1 MPLLLISTIFW
12 AYIRIAGELWRH
24 YAHVTSPALMSFQIC
39 TLVNS
44 TMMLCPAPSIP
55 FRAPLQD
62 IWNSPHDTGH
72 PVSHDLINASVTF
85 LCSSMCFPI
94 NAPFVIHYNPQFD
107 DFPEPD
113 RIRSFR
119 IYYPHNH
126 RHLEVK
132 VGPLTFHDD
141 VMTLKRIAYY
151 CPFGRDIHRSPV
163 DSHPK
168 CGSSI
173 GISCWSVKALEETVD
188 LWAIRVTPRAH
199 HSLITH
205 YSDITWAWWC
215 IHVSME
221 SVAIDSDNVLR
232 SVACGLVEPSMVINW
247 IRRNKHENFHFNCIW
262 NAVCRVTVIFKMTS
276 SNGNIFRVA
285 GHLCGEFTCHQWIP
299 RTKASDA

>member
-1 MPLLLISTIFW
+1 MYKQTNTICKPKRIVSENGLSPVRRQAIIIWTNDGIFLTGPLWEEYPVDSLHKGPVLRGFDDAFVVNLNKFW
-12 AYIRIAGELWRH
+12 VYIRVAGELWRH
-24 YAHVTSPALMSFQIC
+24 YAPVTSPALLYFQIC

-72 PVSHDLINASVTF
+72 PISHDLINASVTF

-126 RHLEVK
+126 RHVEVK
-132 VGPLTFHDD
+132 VGPLTSHDD
-141 VMTLKRIAYY
+141 VMILKRIPYY
-151 CPFGRDIHRSPV
+151 CPFVRDIHGSPV

-173 GISCWSVKALEETVD
+173 GISCWPVKAFEETVE
-188 LWAIRVTPRAH
+188 LWAIRVTPRAQVM
-199 HSLITH
+199 SL
-205 YSDITWAWWC
+205 
-215 IHVSME
+215 
-221 SVAIDSDNVLR
+221 
-232 SVACGLVEPSMVINW
+232 
-247 IRRNKHENFHFNCIW
+247 
-262 NAVCRVTVIFKMTS
+262 
-276 SNGNIFRVA
+276 
-285 GHLCGEFTCHQWIP
+285 
-299 RTKASDA
+299 